1 MEYLTLAFS
10 SRHNEDGS
18 YTYGYESSDGSFKL
32 ETRYPDGLVQGKYG
46 YIDID
51 TGELKVIEYG
61 ADMMGFQPQGDFP
74 EGIIIPE
81 PVFNN
86 LTDDQGNPVDYDD
99 GEVERPD
106 LDARRIRIEN
116 RARTNV
122 NSQTRLRPFEA
133 AAEEQPRPVPARRPP
148 PPPPQ
153 RQQPAF
159 DPRTAAALQPEPIDQ
174 NRGQDIQQPITP
186 RPLPRAPRPQPAPRP
201 QAASRP
207 APPPQ
212 QPLDQ
217 SRFQTNFAA
226 VPAVPSP
233 TTDVNLISAAAE
245 RRPPPTPSA
254 RPTAT
259 RGQQQTRNKLKCHH
273 VDDSL

>member
-1 MEYLTLAFS
+1 M
-10 SRHNEDGS
+10 
-18 YTYGYESSDGSFKL
+18 
-32 ETRYPDGLVQGKYG
+32 QGKYG
-46 YIDID
+46 YVDID

-99 GEVERPD
+99 GEVDRPD
-106 LDARRIRIEN
+106 LDARRIRVEN

-122 NSQTRLRPFEA
+122 NRGLGGVSDN
-133 AAEEQPRPVPARRPP
+133 QPRPVPVRRPP

-153 RQQPAF
+153 QQQPAF
-159 DPRTAAALQPEPIDQ
+159 DTRTAAKPEQPDQ

-201 QAASRP
+201 QSRP
-207 APPPQ
+207 APQ

-217 SRFQTNFAA
+217 SRFQTNFAS

-233 TTDVNLISAAAE
+233 TRPTPAAE
-245 RRPPPTPSA
+245 RRPAPVPSA
-254 RPTAT
+254 RPSST
-259 RGQQQTRNKLKCHH
+259 RGQQQTRNKLKCHN
-273 VDDSL
+273 VNV